1 MKAPARLGLYGLIL
15 VAVFVVAAFTAN
27 AVIDEATVQDWADQT
42 PEDHQ
47 GEIHD
52 R

>member
-15 VAVFVVAAFTAN
+15 IAVFAVAAFTAN
-27 AVIDEATVQDWADQT
+27 AVIDEGAVQDWTEET

-47 GEIHD
+47 GEGHD